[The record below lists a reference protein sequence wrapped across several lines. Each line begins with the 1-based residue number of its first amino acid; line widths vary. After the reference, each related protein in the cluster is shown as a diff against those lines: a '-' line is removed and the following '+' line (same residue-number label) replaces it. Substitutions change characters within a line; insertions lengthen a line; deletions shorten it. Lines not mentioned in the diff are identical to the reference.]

1 MKKGLLA
8 SLMAAVMVL
17 SLTAC
22 GSTTEAVES
31 TDTVETQTE
40 AVETE
45 AEEVVVEETEYF
57 RVGMECDYAPFNWT
71 QAEATEFSVPI
82 EGGGYADGYD
92 VQIAKAMAEAM
103 GKELVIVKTEWDG
116 LPMALTSGTI
126 DAIIAGMS
134 PTEERKATIDFSD
147 IYWASDM
154 CVVVRADGAYAN
166 AASLADL
173 AGAKLTG
180 QLNTSH
186 YDVLDQIP
194 DVNKQEAMESFPQ
207 MIVALQSGAIDGYT
221 CETPS
226 ALSAIAANSELKY
239 LKFEAG
245 KGFEIDPVGVSCAIG
260 VQKGSDILEALNT
273 ALAGIS
279 EETRQQ
285 MMTDSVSRQPLSQ
298 E

>member
-1 MKKGLLA
+1 MKKRLISLLMTVA
-8 SLMAAVMVL
+8 MALA
-17 SLTAC
+17 LTAC
-22 GSTTEAVES
+22 GSAATK
-31 TDTVETQTE
+31 
-40 AVETE
+40 
-45 AEEVVVEETEYF
+45 ETEYF

-71 QAEATEFSVPI
+71 QAEESEYSVPI

-92 VQIAKAMAEAM
+92 VQIAKAMAKAL

-116 LPMALTSGTI
+116 LPIALTSGTI

-154 CVVVRADGAYAN
+154 CVVIKADGPYAK
-166 AASLADL
+166 ATSLADL
-173 AGAKLTG
+173 SGAKLTA

-186 YDVLDQIP
+186 YEVLDQIEG
-194 DVNKQEAMESFPQ
+194 VNKQEAMESFPQ
-207 MIVALQSGAIDGYT
+207 MIVALQSGSIDGYT

-226 ALSAIAANSELKY
+226 ALSAIAANSDLTY
-239 LKFEAG
+239 LKFEEG
-245 KGFEIDPVGVSCAIG
+245 KGFDIDPVGVSCAIG
-260 VQKGSDILEALNT
+260 VQKGSALLDTLNS
-273 ALAGIS
+273 ALADIS